1 MYIEEE
7 KKEHEKREEIL
18 QRQNRELKIEIQR
31 LNEIEEKKKKYFE
44 LNKIRKPENKN
55 NLQTFLSNVC
65 TFFQK

>member
-1 MYIEEE
+1 ML
-7 KKEHEKREEIL
+7 K
-18 QRQNRELKIEIQR
+18 ELKIEIQR

-44 LNKIRKPENKN
+44 LNKIRKPENNN